1 MNDANWDNVRK
12 LFRKAC
18 FLRGTGD
25 EAAAVQILGKEM
37 PEAVSAWSAKAGVPD
52 EERKARL
59 QTLFQEE
66 MQKVDEA
73 LELCDHMM
81 SRFEAS
87 YAQQIST
94 ILYDLQLLLY
104 SGFGLDTSNLR
115 APEVQP
121 VRPLPAV
128 PQPAPTQE
136 EAPPAKAPAK
146 KAAPTPQKDPDP
158 EPTVEQKPEKP
169 PKIPRLDPEEL
180 AEKLATFTKARKE
193 ANKDWQSILFN
204 DVEKI
209 IDTVL
214 NEAPKSGSYRPT
226 S

>member
-37 PEAVSAWSAKAGVPD
+37 PGAVSAWANSSGVPD
-52 EERKARL
+52 DERKNRL
-59 QTLFQEE
+59 QAMFQEE

-73 LELCDHMM
+73 MELCDHMM
-81 SRFEAS
+81 ARFEAS
-87 YAQQIST
+87 YAQQVGT

-104 SGFGLDTSNLR
+104 SGFGLDTSKLR
-115 APEVQP
+115 IPEVQP
-121 VRPLPAV
+121 VRPVSAV
-128 PQPAPTQE
+128 PQPATPEPDT
-136 EAPPAKAPAK
+136 APSKAPAK
-146 KAAPTPQKDPDP
+146 KAAPTPEKAPEP
-158 EPTVEQKPEKP
+158 EPTAEQKPAKP
-169 PKIPRLDPEEL
+169 AKIPRLDPEEL
-180 AEKLATFTKARKE
+180 AEKLATFTKARKD